1 MQSTKPHPHI
11 EHFMNATPLSASF
24 QRILRPHRWD
34 MDTLRQLERQ
44 EIASLGESVIAAWAQ
59 KAGWTQLGRQL
70 RGRGYELDMVV
81 YRGHEFRIIEVKTRL
96 FPRQEPDLNI
106 MSNWLSSAKQ
116 AAITRGVHDL
126 IHRGRIV
133 TRGSISV
140 ELFAVDI
147 LKELKIRVY
156 RWPDVF
162 SLSERS

>member
-1 MQSTKPHPHI
+1 MQPAKPYPHI
-11 EHFMNATPLSASF
+11 DQFMNAIPQSASF

-34 MDTLRQLERQ
+34 MDSLRQLERQ

-59 KAGWTQLGRQL
+59 KAGWTTLGRQL
-70 RGRGYELDMVV
+70 RGRGYELDLVTL
-81 YRGHEFRIIEVKTRL
+81 RGNECRIIEVKTRL
-96 FPRQEPDLNI
+96 FPRQEPDLYI

-126 IHRGRIV
+126 IHRGRIG

-147 LKELKIRVY
+147 LRDLKIRVY

-162 SLSERS
+162 SISEHS